1 MGVDAMDIRFMEAK
15 ESDTTCQQH
24 KKKTQDMA
32 DTTPQAIGSSGSQS
46 SKTEYKPPPFF
57 IHNVVMITILSY
69 HTNCG
74 DSTRRP
80 RGAASTSSNMSS
92 NKN

>member
-46 SKTEYKPPPFF
+46 SKTEYKPPPF